1 MQQVA
6 LTHHHPLT
14 VMKSYGLLGQHLSH
28 SHSPA
33 LHRLLG
39 DYPYALIEKSPQE
52 LEPYLKEGDFAGLN
66 VTIPYKKAVLP
77 FMDELSPRARAAGS
91 VNTILRRKD
100 GTLFGENTDWRGFSY
115 LLQASGGDPSGKKV
129 LVLGSGGA
137 SQTVQGVLKEL
148 GARVTVISRRG
159 PDHYGNLERHRDA
172 DWIINTTPV
181 GMYPHNGEKPLQLEG
196 FPDLSCV
203 IDLIYN
209 PLRTALLMEAEARGI
224 PCQSGLPML
233 VAQAFYSSRLWNRT
247 HRKGSQIPML
257 QEMLQSQLANII
269 YIGMPG
275 SGKSTMA
282 RRAGDETGLPVY
294 DSDKV
299 FWEEEGLSPEEY
311 IHQFGEEAFREKETK
326 ILARLGAMSGVII
339 ATGGGAVTRPENYPL
354 LHQNGTILWLKRPPE
369 ALDISAKPLF
379 HRPDLETLYEE
390 RKALYEAWA
399 DKVIT

>member
-1 MQQVA
+1 
-6 LTHHHPLT
+6 
-14 VMKSYGLLGQHLSH
+14 MKSYGLLGQHLSH

-33 LHRLLG
+33 LHGLLG

-77 FMDELSPRARAAGS
+77 FMDELSPRAQAAGS
-91 VNTILRRKD
+91 VNTILRRED
-100 GTLFGENTDWRGFSY
+100 GTLFGDNTDWEGFVY
-115 LLQASGGDPSGKKV
+115 LLRELGQSPAGKKA

-137 SQTVQGVLKEL
+137 SQTVQAVLKEL
-148 GARVTVISRRG
+148 GARVPVISRRG

-209 PLRTALLMEAEARGI
+209 PLRTALLLEAEARDI

-233 VAQAFYSSRLWNRT
+233 VAQAFFSSRLWGRT
-247 HRKGSQIPML
+247 SKEEADLPALCRAL
-257 QEMLQSQLANII
+257 QEQMENIVL
-269 YIGMPG
+269 IGMPG
-275 SGKSTMA
+275 SGKST
-282 RRAGDETGLPVY
+282 RAKQLGAETGRPVV
-294 DSDKV
+294 DSD
-299 FWEEEGLSPEEY
+299 EEFAKTEGMTPEAF
-311 IHQFGEEAFREKETK
+311 IRQFGEDAFRQKETK
-326 ILARLGAMSGVII
+326 ILARLGALSGAVI

-354 LHQNGTILWLKRPPE
+354 LHQNGRIIWLRRPLS

-379 HRPDLETLYEE
+379 HRPDLAVLYEE
-390 RKALYEAWA
+390 RKALYQSWADEAW
-399 DKVIT
+399 DCE